1 MKKTAPLIALA
12 MIASFGAGYA
22 VSNLEGEPVAI
33 EEEAV
38 VVPVWEPAP
47 TPTLSAEELDDIS
60 AEVEAAIADSGPSA
74 YEIADELG
82 PLDNSGYE
90 KQIRDNAAM
99 MQDICNTTGAACDAA
114 AVTAAQAARL
124 GN

>member
-12 MIASFGAGYA
+12 MIASFGAGYT
-22 VSNLEGEPVAI
+22 VSNLEGEPAAI
-33 EEEAV
+33 EEAV

-60 AEVEAAIADSGPSA
+60 AEVEAAITDSGPSA
-74 YEIADELG
+74 YEIADGLG
-82 PLDNSGYE
+82 PLDNSGFE